1 MPTSQVFVWNRPAE
15 TTWLSMSWCG
25 ATMLIIGSFA
35 IAATSPGVIVRSVA
49 DWREP
54 TLMNSPST
62 STTFAPSRWM
72 LAAIWADAPS
82 LTAVTVISEATPMT
96 TPSAVRTARNQ
107 FARSAR
113 EGDSPVLAGRSHP
126 STQRER
132 SLRPARPRRST
143 PSAKPHDARGPLGD
157 LARVRDHGE
166 RRTLRG

>member
-1 MPTSQVFVWNRPAE
+1 MPTSQVFVWNRPAD
-15 TTWLSMSWCG
+15 TTWLSMSWWG

-35 IAATSPGVIVRSVA
+35 TSATSPGVIMRSVA

-72 LAAIWADAPS
+72 LAAIWCDAPS

-96 TPSAVRTARNQ
+96 TPRAVRTARNQ
-107 FARSAR
+107 FARSAER
-113 EGDSPVLAGRSHP
+113 RSASTRGPQSP

-132 SLRPARPRRST
+132 SLRRLVRDDRSVGE
-143 PSAKPHDARGPLGD
+143 AHDA
-157 LARVRDHGE
+157 
-166 RRTLRG
+166 